1 MIWQRETL
9 PDSAGRVLHVALPE
23 GYHQPG
29 NNSRYPLLVCLD
41 AQWTFGTVCDS
52 ALNLGLARLLPRV
65 IVVGVGWSSDVAREI
80 TRLRAQAL
88 TPTQAVVPPF
98 VVRGEQEAVRGG
110 GGPDYRRWLLGE
122 ALPLIDARYRT
133 LSGERTLIGHSLSAL
148 FGLGTLLEQP
158 GAFNRYLLASPSI
171 WWDDRVI
178 LAHEDHSR
186 EQGVTLEGQVF
197 LSVGGLEE
205 GLGGQ
210 PMITNARLMH
220 ERLAARAGDGL
231 DTTLVVLEDELHH
244 STIPAAI
251 SRGLRW
257 LYR

>member
-1 MIWQRETL
+1 MIWQRETHQ
-9 PDSAGRVLHVALPE
+9 DAAGRVLHVALPE
-23 GYHQPG
+23 GYHSPG
-29 NNSRYPLLVCLD
+29 NETRYPLLVCLD

-65 IVVGVGWSSDVAREI
+65 IVVGVGWASDAAREI

-88 TPTQAVVPPF
+88 TPTQALVPPF
-98 VVRGEQEAVRGG
+98 VVRGEEQPVRGG
-110 GGPDYRRWLLGE
+110 GGPEFRRWLLGE
-122 ALPLIDARYRT
+122 ALPLIEERYRT
-133 LSGERTLIGHSLSAL
+133 EAGQRTLIGHSLSAL

-158 GAFNRYLLASPSI
+158 LSFSRYLLASPSI

-178 LAHEDHSR
+178 FSHEERSR
-186 EQGVTLEGQVF
+186 QAEVRLQGQVF
-197 LSVGGLEE
+197 LSVGALEE

-220 ERLAARAGDGL
+220 ERLAARSGDGFS
-231 DTTLVVLEDELHH
+231 TTLVVLEDELHH

-257 LYR
+257 FYR

>member
-1 MIWQRETL
+1 MLWQREIHSGS
-9 PDSAGRVLHVALPE
+9 DGRVLHVALPE
-23 GYHQPG
+23 GYHRPG
-29 NNSRYPLLVCLD
+29 NDTRYPVLVCLD

-65 IVVGVGWSSDVAREI
+65 IVVGVGWSSDAAREI
-80 TRLRAQAL
+80 TRLRAQTM
-88 TPTQAVVPPF
+88 TPTPALVPPF
-98 VVRGEQEAVRGG
+98 VVRGEEQPVRGG
-110 GGPDYRRWLLGE
+110 GGGDFRRWLLGE
-122 ALPLIDARYRT
+122 AMTLIDDRYRT
-133 LSGERTLIGHSLSAL
+133 EAGQRTLIGHSLSAL

-158 GAFNRYLLASPSI
+158 GSFNRYLLASPSI

-178 LAHEDHSR
+178 FAHEDRSR
-186 EQGVTLEGQVF
+186 EQGVVLAGQVF

-220 ERLAARAGDGL
+220 QRLAGRAGDGL
-231 DTTLVVLEDELHH
+231 DITLVILEEELHH

>member
-1 MIWQRETL
+1 MIWQRETHHVA
-9 PDSAGRVLHVALPE
+9 DGRVLHVALPE
-23 GYHQPG
+23 GYHTPG
-29 NNSRYPLLVCLD
+29 NDARYPLLVCLD

-65 IVVGVGWSSDVAREI
+65 IVVGVGWDSDAAREI
-80 TRLRAQAL
+80 TRLRARAL
-88 TPTQAVVPPF
+88 TPTQATVPPF
-98 VVRGEQEAVRGG
+98 VVRGEEEPVQGG
-110 GGPDYRRWLLGE
+110 GGPRFRSWLLGE
-122 ALPLIDARYRT
+122 ALPLIEHRYRT
-133 LSGERTLIGHSLSAL
+133 QAGQRTLIGHSLSAL

-158 GAFNRYLLASPSI
+158 GSFNRYLLASPSI

-178 LAHEDHSR
+178 LSHEDHSR
-186 EQGVTLEGQVF
+186 QADVKLRGQVF
-197 LSVGGLEE
+197 LSVGALEE

-220 ERLAARAGDGL
+220 QRLVARSGDGL

-244 STIPAAI
+244 STIPAAV

>member
-1 MIWQRETL
+1 
-9 PDSAGRVLHVALPE
+9 
-23 GYHQPG
+23 
-29 NNSRYPLLVCLD
+29 
-41 AQWTFGTVCDS
+41 VCDS

-65 IVVGVGWSSDVAREI
+65 IVVGVGWATDSAREI

-88 TPTQAVVPPF
+88 TPTRATVPPF
-98 VVRGEQEAVRGG
+98 VVGGEENPVQGG
-110 GGPDYRRWLLGE
+110 GGPVFRQWLLGE
-122 ALPLIDARYRT
+122 ALPLIDRTYRT
-133 LSGERTLIGHSLSAL
+133 EAGQRTLIGHSLSAL

-158 GAFNRYLLASPSI
+158 LAFNRYLLASPSI

-178 LAHEDHSR
+178 FSHEDRSR
-186 EQGVTLEGQVF
+186 EEGVALEGQVF
-197 LSVGGLEE
+197 LSVGALEE

-220 ERLAARAGDGL
+220 ERLVARPGNGL